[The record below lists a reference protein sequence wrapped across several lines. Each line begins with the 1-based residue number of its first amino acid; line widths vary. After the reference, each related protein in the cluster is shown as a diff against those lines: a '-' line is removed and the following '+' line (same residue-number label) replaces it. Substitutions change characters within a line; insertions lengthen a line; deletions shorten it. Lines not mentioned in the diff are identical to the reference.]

1 MASIFGDVQ
10 YSQNGTG
17 KPTPDKFGQQA
28 MGTNFDHRTN
38 FENQKIP
45 ADPSTSGWKMGG
57 II

>member
-45 ADPSTSGWKMGG
+45 ADPSTSG
-57 II
+57 